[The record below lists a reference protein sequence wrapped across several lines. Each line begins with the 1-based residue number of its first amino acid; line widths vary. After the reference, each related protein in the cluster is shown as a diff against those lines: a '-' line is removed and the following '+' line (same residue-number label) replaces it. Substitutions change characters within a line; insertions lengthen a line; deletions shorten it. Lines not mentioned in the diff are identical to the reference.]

1 MGKFSKIAVFY
12 GSDSSEWEVSCR
24 SGEFVASRIDGTEY
38 DVYEIFARFGKWQ
51 LVAMK
56 KHDAMRIPFP
66 EGSRPEVDKT
76 DFSVKVY
83 GEKVKF
89 DYAYIVQH
97 GTPGENGL
105 LQGYLEMLGIPFS
118 SCSAFVSAVAFDKFA
133 CKSYIRETDFVKCA
147 PDVFVRNGMDLDKVS
162 EKIAATLK
170 FRVFV
175 KPTDGG
181 SSFGITKVSRPE
193 DVKEAIRDC
202 IEAKNYPALGDMLD
216 ALPQSDTTKAL
227 RMLPRL
233 FGGEEVFEKA
243 AALCKG
249 QHFASILDELHSLW
263 KSVAQ
268 FAGKER
274 VTVDLGMMHRTDYYT
289 GMILRGYLSGYG
301 EEILS
306 GGRYDKLIAEFGYD
320 VPATGFAV
328 NIDAVVKVL
337 SKQQSGAQENQQ
349 RSNVLIWAAE
359 GCEADAVE
367 AATNLR
373 KKGLIVEHS
382 LSETLEGAQKY
393 AAEHGI
399 DSVLPIEV
407 SKAAIQAER
416 GADQ

>member
-170 FRVFV
+170 FPVFV

-193 DVKEAIRDC
+193 DVKEAISFAFSEGSTVIVEQGIQGRELTCAAYADKEG
-202 IEAKNYPALGDMLD
+202 IK
-216 ALPQSDTTKAL
+216 ALPIIEIVTNNDYFDYDAKYNGNSQEICPAPVDEAISTHVQEVTKKIYAYL
-227 RMLPRL
+227 
-233 FGGEEVFEKA
+233 G
-243 AALCKG
+243 CKG
-249 QHFASILDELHSLW
+249 
-263 KSVAQ
+263 VV
-268 FAGKER
+268 R
-274 VTVDLGMMHRTDYYT
+274 VDY
-289 GMILRGYLSGYG
+289 
-301 EEILS
+301 
-306 GGRYDKLIAEFGYD
+306 
-320 VPATGFAV
+320 
-328 NIDAVVKVL
+328 
-337 SKQQSGAQENQQ
+337 
-349 RSNVLIWAAE
+349 
-359 GCEADAVE
+359 
-367 AATNLR
+367 
-373 KKGLIVEHS
+373 
-382 LSETLEGAQKY
+382 
-393 AAEHGI
+393 
-399 DSVLPIEV
+399 
-407 SKAAIQAER
+407 IQAEDALYFLEVNTIPGMTSASLVPKMVR
-416 GADQ
+416 TAGIDITDFLTGIIESS